1 MAWPFKE
8 VLFDLLGGNNQLDNA
23 ADIIQ
28 TQRQP
33 GIGTLDPAIPIR
45 MPTATDVWSPND
57 RTDLATRPGF
67 SVVRATAINAAGTV
81 TGMIDQGS
89 IAANFLLVVSIAA
102 GTHVPYQDSANPP
115 AALAGGTAFTT
126 DPDNLASM
134 ANFTDGTTRGTII
147 CTRQRDV
154 VGFVSGVPAWS
165 DLTIAGTGL
174 TSLKPAICEVF
185 GQRMHYADID
195 FDGTLYKNRDYY
207 TDIRDG
213 NLITDPTTQY
223 ESFERGSEDDQIRG
237 MRRISDFMIVGGRD
251 FIEFMALNTIGSN
264 PFRRQEVPG
273 GVGKGPMSHQGMV
286 SAQQR
291 VVWPAMTGIYSL
303 EGSQGEVLREWTAPI
318 KPFWTGL
325 EQSRMQYIC
334 AGYDPASDIGCFAVT
349 TSGGSVH
356 DRVVAVNFKRG
367 ENYIWTLNRNAFAN
381 RVVSG
386 QQRLIGADRIGL
398 FYNEVQT
405 TVYTGST
412 NDATTAIAA
421 DIITPLHHCGS
432 PNIKKLFAGIKVW
445 FVNQSTSEVVTV
457 QWRTDTNNSFAA
469 FSASPYTVTSSDK
482 PKFFPLMKAGVGL
495 QIEFKDVN
503 SGQAMRVAKYS
514 IMYRLLEPALI

>member
-1 MAWPFKE
+1 MAFPYKE
-8 VLFDLLGGNNQLDNA
+8 VLFDLLGGQNSLDNP

-67 SVVRATAINAAGTV
+67 SVVRATAISATGTA
-81 TGMIDQGS
+81 TGLIDQAS
-89 IAANFLLVVSIAA
+89 IATNFILTVSIAA
-102 GTHVPYQDSANPP
+102 STHKPYQDSANPP
-115 AALAGGTAFTT
+115 AVLAGGTAFTT

-134 ANFTDGTTRGTII
+134 SNFTDGTTRGTII

-154 VGFVSGVPAWS
+154 VGFVTGVPAWT

-185 GQRMHYADID
+185 GQRMHYADVN

-223 ESFERGSEDDQIRG
+223 ESFERGNEDDQIRG
-237 MRRISDFMIVGGRD
+237 MKRISDFMIVGGRD
-251 FIEFMALNTIGSN
+251 FIEFMALTPSSST
-264 PFRRQEVPG
+264 PFRRQEIPG
-273 GVGKGPMSHQGMV
+273 GIGKGPMSHQGMI

-291 VVWPAMTGIYSL
+291 VVWPAISGIYSL
-303 EGSQGEVLREWTAPI
+303 EGSQGEVLREWTQAI
-318 KPFWTGL
+318 KPYWTGL
-325 EQSRMQYIC
+325 EQSRMQYVS
-334 AGYDPASDIGCFAVT
+334 AGYDPTSDIGCFAVT

-356 DRVVAVNFKRG
+356 NRIVAVNFKRG
-367 ENYIWTLNRNAFAN
+367 ECYIWTLSRNAFAN

-405 TVYTGST
+405 AVYTGST
-412 NDATTAIAA
+412 NDATTAILA

-445 FVNQSTSEVVTV
+445 FVNQSTSEAVTV

-469 FSASPYTVTSSDK
+469 FAASPYTVTSSDK

-503 SGQAMRVAKYS
+503 SGQAMRIAKYS
-514 IMYRLLEPALI
+514 ILYRLLDPALV